1 MHVALAGYNYCNI
14 LALLN
19 YLVNEHGDVFFY
31 HAPGP
36 DLDYTAYV
44 NSSKMRNNTVH
55 RYYSGGSRQGR
66 PHKDEPVGRFKQ
78 VHTDKVPQRQ

>member
-1 MHVALAGYNYCNI
+1 MS
-14 LALLN
+14 
-19 YLVNEHGDVFFY
+19 FFN

-55 RYYSGGSRQGR
+55 RYYFGGSRQGR
-66 PHKDEPVGRFKQ
+66 PHKNESGDRFTPVPFDKLMVLSKAEGHR
-78 VHTDKVPQRQ
+78 DKVPRRQ